1 MLTTIDGKKWYVKF
15 YNHLFPGFNSDLHTV
30 QEYFGYEFVCQ
41 VPFKMYL
48 EAILAKVKLLEAED
62 GLCLPTSGSIL
73 VCASLHR
80 SEVQSAN
87 KV

>member
-1 MLTTIDGKKWYVKF
+1 MVYTQFK
-15 YNHLFPGFNSDLHTV
+15 
-30 QEYFGYEFVCQ
+30 YFLYGSLCQ

-62 GLCLPTSGSIL
+62 GLCLPTSGSVL

>member
-1 MLTTIDGKKWYVKF
+1 MARSGMLNFITF
-15 YNHLFPGFNSDLHTV
+15 SSLDLILIYI
-30 QEYFGYEFVCQ
+30 QYKNNFLYRSVCQ

-48 EAILAKVKLLEAED
+48 EAILAQVKLLEAED
-62 GLCLPTSGSIL
+62 GLCLPTSGSVL

-80 SEVQSAN
+80 SEVQSVN